1 MANPSRK
8 SISNSISTRDNSA
21 CAGVINLGGNLNYM
35 WTNEL
40 PSEKEGEG
48 GQMADENVEKRK
60 LILMCRQQV
69 TQSEG
74 GEEEAK
80 KRGGREDIIFA
91 ATNCLRKSEPRNFKS
106 GRHTT

>member
-35 WTNEL
+35 WTNEV
-40 PSEKEGEG
+40 PSEKDEG

-69 TQSEG
+69 TQSKEG
-74 GEEEAK
+74 EEAK
-80 KRGGREDIIFA
+80 NR
-91 ATNCLRKSEPRNFKS
+91 
-106 GRHTT
+106 GRHYFRRN

>member
-69 TQSEG
+69 TQSKG

-80 KRGGREDIIFA
+80 KRGRHYF
-91 ATNCLRKSEPRNFKS
+91 RRN
-106 GRHTT
+106 